1 MKKFIAILCAAAMVL
16 TLAACG
22 AKRNTEYAGQTVTGK
37 VTAIDGTSVTL
48 ALGESSGSGAPSGG
62 DGQQPP
68 EMLDGSSQTDG
79 QPTGTPPEK
88 PDGSDD
94 SGQSGGQE
102 PPAKPDGDSS
112 RQPTGTPPEKPDG
125 DSDQQGDTPPEM
137 PDGSSRQ
144 GGFTESGETVTVDI
158 SKATVTKNGE
168 SASASDLAA
177 GDVVQVTFDKK
188 GVATAVVIGS
198 QSGFGGS
205 GTVTQGSSANTIS
218 EDGTYSKE
226 TYTSTGDDENAL
238 RVDGATVTLDGI
250 TVDKSGGATSNTE
263 NGDFYGVNAALLAT
277 GGATV
282 TIKNATV
289 TSSAQNGNGVFS
301 YGSGTT
307 VNISDSTITTTAD
320 NSGGLQTTGGGTTN
334 ASNLTVNTSGN
345 SSAAIRSDRGGGT
358 VNVSG
363 GSYTSNGYN
372 SPAVY
377 STADITVENATLT
390 ANNSEAL
397 VIEGKNSITLENC
410 TVTGNMS
417 DTKGTSSDENVHNV
431 MIYQSMSGDADV
443 GTSTFSMTGGSLTA
457 KNGDMIYVTNTHCVL
472 TLSGVTLKNED
483 SDGALLRVVGNSAS
497 HGWGTA
503 GSNGAQVEFTAD
515 GQVLT
520 GDIVVDTI
528 STLTMTLKNGSSFTG
543 TVNIVENAQG
553 GTAVS
558 NNAEVTVES
567 GCTWTLTGN
576 CTLTSLTNNGT
587 INFNG
592 YTITL
597 ADGTVLK

>member
-68 EMLDGSSQTDG
+68 EMPDGSSQ
-79 QPTGTPPEK
+79 
-88 PDGSDD
+88 
-94 SGQSGGQE
+94 
-102 PPAKPDGDSS
+102 
-112 RQPTGTPPEKPDG
+112 
-125 DSDQQGDTPPEM
+125 
-137 PDGSSRQ
+137 Q

-345 SSAAIRSDRGGGT
+345 
-358 VNVSG
+358 
-363 GSYTSNGYN
+363 
-372 SPAVY
+372 
-377 STADITVENATLT
+377 
-390 ANNSEAL
+390 
-397 VIEGKNSITLENC
+397 
-410 TVTGNMS
+410 
-417 DTKGTSSDENVHNV
+417 
-431 MIYQSMSGDADV
+431 
-443 GTSTFSMTGGSLTA
+443 
-457 KNGDMIYVTNTHCVL
+457 
-472 TLSGVTLKNED
+472 
-483 SDGALLRVVGNSAS
+483 
-497 HGWGTA
+497 
-503 GSNGAQVEFTAD
+503 
-515 GQVLT
+515 
-520 GDIVVDTI
+520 
-528 STLTMTLKNGSSFTG
+528 
-543 TVNIVENAQG
+543 
-553 GTAVS
+553 
-558 NNAEVTVES
+558 
-567 GCTWTLTGN
+567 
-576 CTLTSLTNNGT
+576 
-587 INFNG
+587 
-592 YTITL
+592 
-597 ADGTVLK
+597 